1 MACVSI
7 ILKLYLSFY
16 RLFQSFSIKNFL
28 LSLVLQKGFHKHITL
43 YIGVVTILLKANIA
57 TMS

>member
-28 LSLVLQKGFHKHITL
+28 LSLVLQKGFYKHITL
-43 YIGVVTILLKANIA
+43 YIGVVHNIA
-57 TMS
+57 